1 MATPEQSKV
10 GNTDHNV
17 VFLDDVE
24 FGRTSD
30 TTNSRSCCD
39 ETGGSGSRE
48 LSVLG
53 PLPSD
58 TNDFLNVGTGSSNG
72 SINSNTDSKG
82 SGNGFGIRGTSI
94 LKKRPTPQK
103 RNSKSGTSL
112 KSGLSLTSK
121 TGNSGSIRTGSTGS
135 SGGSGLYSPHAKA
148 TPRHVFYSRWL
159 FFLLLCMVASILG
172 YLTYSSLTGN
182 ESYLAEC
189 VFVKVAEHALSTI
202 CENQKKK
209 KLGMDSMGSVLGS
222 SGPRLDQWPFVTQM
236 DYETIA
242 QNIIDTSN
250 GCNIAYGPILTPNQV
265 PEFESFAADFYQKT
279 RQPEP
284 FPNGTGVKVEDKV
297 AVWAMDGET
306 GMPYHDLS
314 GSTAWESSRHIIV
327 PMYHHA
333 TGPSKKLMFNM
344 HSSPLLGKTM
354 EDMMT
359 CAEETAVLIRE
370 HEEKYGVLLEEG
382 EEVPPPPSLQDCTMV
397 TEIAHNK
404 TSSVQKEPMGPG
416 ASMMQPVFP
425 VNNKTEMTGVLVTS
439 IVWTEIMKSVF
450 SANIDGIDLVLSSPT
465 QQVSFRVIEGIPTYT
480 GIGDLHDPAYDDKKL
495 EGDVMFPGYF
505 ANQSVP
511 YTLALYP
518 SDRVYEM
525 YSTKNPYYATIGAI
539 CVMIFTVLM
548 FMAYDFLVRREF
560 SAKHELLKAKRHFMR
575 YVSHEV
581 RTPLNSVCM
590 GLNLMQEEIQ
600 AKITNSGSDGGENA
614 MITIDEAN
622 AWLSL
627 SRDVHISAQSAT
639 NVLNDFLNYD
649 KIESRQLTLELS
661 VIPIQPLINEIATE
675 FTLPAQ
681 DKTINLSLIQEKVN
695 ASGDAAPDHIDN
707 IESQLLEDQV
717 VVGDKARLS
726 QVVRN
731 VVSNAIKFTPE
742 KGSITIKTT
751 WIVATVDEATK
762 INLQDGQKEDLH
774 QTGWIQIEVIDTGG
788 GMTEDQLKTVFESGV
803 QFNRNKNQKGG
814 GSGLGLFI
822 AKGIVDQ
829 HNGTLTVASE
839 GLGKG
844 STFICKLPVYCR
856 PKTNNVDL
864 ISLCSR
870 DDSITERVCST
881 WLDEH
886 TDKDLCYRILVV
898 DDAPMNRKLL
908 TRLLMKRGHD
918 VDMAEDGLQAYEK
931 VVADMN
937 EGKRYDTILMD
948 FQMPTM
954 DGPTATQKIRSA
966 GCDSFIVGITGNV
979 LPQDVEHFKNC
990 GADGVLGKP
999 FQVEELESMW
1009 IEYGVTAE

>member
-1 MATPEQSKV
+1 
-10 GNTDHNV
+10 
-17 VFLDDVE
+17 
-24 FGRTSD
+24 
-30 TTNSRSCCD
+30 
-39 ETGGSGSRE
+39 
-48 LSVLG
+48 
-53 PLPSD
+53 
-58 TNDFLNVGTGSSNG
+58 
-72 SINSNTDSKG
+72 
-82 SGNGFGIRGTSI
+82 
-94 LKKRPTPQK
+94 
-103 RNSKSGTSL
+103 
-112 KSGLSLTSK
+112 
-121 TGNSGSIRTGSTGS
+121 
-135 SGGSGLYSPHAKA
+135 
-148 TPRHVFYSRWL
+148 
-159 FFLLLCMVASILG
+159 
-172 YLTYSSLTGN
+172 
-182 ESYLAEC
+182 
-189 VFVKVAEHALSTI
+189 
-202 CENQKKK
+202 
-209 KLGMDSMGSVLGS
+209 
-222 SGPRLDQWPFVTQM
+222 
-236 DYETIA
+236 
-242 QNIIDTSN
+242 
-250 GCNIAYGPILTPNQV
+250 
-265 PEFESFAADFYQKT
+265 
-279 RQPEP
+279 
-284 FPNGTGVKVEDKV
+284 
-297 AVWAMDGET
+297 
-306 GMPYHDLS
+306 
-314 GSTAWESSRHIIV
+314 
-327 PMYHHA
+327 
-333 TGPSKKLMFNM
+333 
-344 HSSPLLGKTM
+344 
-354 EDMMT
+354 
-359 CAEETAVLIRE
+359 
-370 HEEKYGVLLEEG
+370 
-382 EEVPPPPSLQDCTMV
+382 
-397 TEIAHNK
+397 
-404 TSSVQKEPMGPG
+404 
-416 ASMMQPVFP
+416 
-425 VNNKTEMTGVLVTS
+425 
-439 IVWTEIMKSVF
+439 
-450 SANIDGIDLVLSSPT
+450 
-465 QQVSFRVIEGIPTYT
+465 
-480 GIGDLHDPAYDDKKL
+480 
-495 EGDVMFPGYF
+495 
-505 ANQSVP
+505 
-511 YTLALYP
+511 
-518 SDRVYEM
+518 
-525 YSTKNPYYATIGAI
+525 
-539 CVMIFTVLM
+539 MIFTVLM